1 MKIVYILIV
10 VGHVYAG
17 SVVTFQEFNS
27 LQSCNKAGAFIS
39 AIKLWGDF
47 PTMTMCVEK

>member
-17 SVVTFQEFNS
+17 EVVTFQEFNS

-39 AIKLWGDF
+39 AIKPWGDT

>member
-1 MKIVYILIV
+1 MNIVYILIV

-17 SVVTFQEFNS
+17 EVVTFQEFNS
-27 LQSCNKAGAFIS
+27 LQSCNKAGTFIS
-39 AIKLWGDF
+39 AIKLWGDA